1 MKSLVI
7 LLSFILL
14 FGCEHQENNSLQT
27 NIGNRLNIHRY
38 GVKTGVITYKTKLK
52 GNVMDTNISGEGIE
66 KLYFD
71 DWGNKA
77 LTDELISKTIQINS
91 LKTKEKVQIHKLQ
104 KRDNNTLYKV
114 NFKDKLIHKFVDDTS
129 LINHTSKDKLN
140 RIFKQFG
147 GIHQGNEII
156 NGYDCEIWNIGGSKQ
171 WLYKGVPLK
180 MEVTIAGIT
189 TIKEAISADFNVIS
203 TQTNFDLPN
212 YPIE

>member
-1 MKSLVI
+1 MKNLVI
-7 LLSFILL
+7 LLSLILL

-27 NIGNRLNIHRY
+27 NIGNRLNTHRY

-52 GNVMDTNISGEGIE
+52 GNVMGTNISGEGIE
-66 KLYFD
+66 KLFFD

-77 LTDELISKTIQINS
+77 LTDELISKTVQINS
-91 LKTKEKVQIHKLQ
+91 LKSKEKVQIHKLQ

-114 NFKDKLIHKFVDDTS
+114 NFKDKVIYKLDDTS
-129 LINHTSKDKLN
+129 FINHSSKDKQNNIL
-140 RIFKQFG
+140 KQFG
-147 GIHQGNEII
+147 GTYQGNEIV
-156 NGYDCEIWNIGGSKQ
+156 NGYDCEIWNISGSKQ

-180 MEVTIAGIT
+180 MEVTIAGIK